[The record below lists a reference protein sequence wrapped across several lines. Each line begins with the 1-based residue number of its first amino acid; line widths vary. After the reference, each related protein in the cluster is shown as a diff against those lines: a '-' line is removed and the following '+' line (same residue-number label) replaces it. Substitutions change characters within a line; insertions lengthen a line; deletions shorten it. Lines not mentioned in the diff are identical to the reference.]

1 MTDHDACGLRIR
13 SALPLPGLRP
23 ASGDG
28 APDVTV
34 RRGPVP
40 EPDGY
45 PASGIAAEPG
55 PEADVLAWYRRA
67 RLRLGADTIMVD
79 SEDDAFAA
87 QCVVGPGLGVVLHRR
102 GRLVLHGSAVDLGGR
117 AVVLLG
123 AKGAGKSTTAATL
136 LARGH
141 ALLTDDLVAL
151 GESEDGPVVLPGP
164 TQMKLWPEAADRLGV
179 GTKPFIDGLAKGV
192 WYGARR
198 ANGPVP
204 VGLVCALSWGEAMA
218 LDRLEGA
225 RAFGEVAAHA
235 YAPRFLG
242 PEAAVSLMGPVAT
255 LVRAVP
261 IARLI
266 RPQRLAEADVAAT
279 RLEDTVSAARR

>member
-13 SALPLPGLRP
+13 SALPLPGLRV
-23 ASGDG
+23 AAGDG

-34 RRGPVP
+34 RRGTVP
-40 EPDGY
+40 EPSGY

-55 PEADVLAWYRRA
+55 PEADLLAWSGRA
-67 RLRLGADTIMVD
+67 RLRLDADAMVVD
-79 SEDDAFAA
+79 TEDGAFAA

-102 GRLVLHGSAVDLGGR
+102 GRLVLHGSAVDVGGR

-123 AKGAGKSTTAATL
+123 AKGAGKSTMAAAL

-151 GESEDGPVVLPGP
+151 GEAAGGPSVLPGP

-179 GTKPFIDGLAKGV
+179 KTEPFLDGLAKGV

-198 ANGPVP
+198 ADAPVP
-204 VGLVCALSWGEAMA
+204 VGLVCALAWGEATS
-218 LDRLEGA
+218 LDPLAGVA
-225 RAFGEVAAHA
+225 AFGAVAEHA

-242 PEAAVSLMGPVAT
+242 AGAAAALVGPIAALVGAAPVAW
-255 LVRAVP
+255 LVR
-261 IARLI
+261 
-266 RPQRLAEADVAAT
+266 PQQLAEVDTVAAL
-279 RLEDTVSAARR
+279 LEAEAHARR